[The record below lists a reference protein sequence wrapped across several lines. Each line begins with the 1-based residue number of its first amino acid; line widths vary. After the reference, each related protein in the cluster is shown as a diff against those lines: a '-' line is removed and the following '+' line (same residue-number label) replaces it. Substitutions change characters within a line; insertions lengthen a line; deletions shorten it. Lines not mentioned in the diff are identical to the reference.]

1 MICSEFVDLISGLVY
16 LLLGVIMYPGNQQYI
31 LTSGSGQTVMAP
43 VYPPGSVP
51 DYVSSAGIYPNQA
64 GVSQS
69 GGGALV
75 SSTAY
80 YPNQVVAAEASTAGT
95 MQGATS
101 VTYSNQGPPP
111 AYEEKE

>member
-31 LTSGSGQTVMAP
+31 LTSESGQTVMAP

-80 YPNQVVAAEASTAGT
+80 PNQVVAAEASTAGT